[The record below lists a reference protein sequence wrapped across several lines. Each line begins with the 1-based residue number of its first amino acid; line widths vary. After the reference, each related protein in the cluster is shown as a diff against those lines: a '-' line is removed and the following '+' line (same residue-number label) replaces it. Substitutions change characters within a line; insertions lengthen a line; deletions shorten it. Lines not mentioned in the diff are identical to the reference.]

1 MYLASLD
8 PRTLKPNPNNPRR
21 TAAPAMSD
29 EQLAANIREI
39 GVLQPPLA
47 RDRPEG
53 MTIIVGHR
61 RVAASIVAERLVIPV
76 LVVDDDTTDDSIRA
90 LSENVQRANMNPVD
104 QWRAIEAAI
113 SERWTEDAIA
123 IAMGLTVRTI
133 RKLRLLA
140 HIHPAMLDQ
149 MARGDMPDERVLR
162 IIAAATAEEQA
173 NVWKKHK
180 PKKQQ
185 PRVSWFDVSRALEKR
200 RISAS
205 VAKFGPDEEQ
215 AFGIVWEEDLFEQGG
230 KDARY
235 TTQVEAFFGAQQAWL
250 EANLPKNGVLL
261 PTDEYG
267 RPKLPPKAEQSW
279 GQPRKG
285 DTIGCHVNPRT
296 GEIAQVAFRVPEA
309 AGKKS
314 GAKGGAAGDG
324 GGTPTPRPEIT
335 QKGHARIGDLRTEA
349 LHKALDG
356 ASIADETLIALLV
369 LALGARNVSVEG
381 PHGRFTNSRTVIAAQ
396 LLDGTKLTHEPASIR
411 AAARAILTPVL
422 SCRQGMSNSGG
433 VALVAGDAIGADAY
447 LGNMATEEFLSCLS
461 KAGIERAAGVVNVL
475 PRQRGKDT
483 RAALIAQVGE
493 GTYILPAARF
503 APNSEDLADLARA
516 KASES
521 DAEDEPGDD
530 DGDAA
535 ADPDQFDDDPDAD
548 PAPGASRR
556 QASDPD
562 AVQPVA

>member
-8 PRTLKPNPNNPRR
+8 PRILKPNPNNPRR

-29 EQLAANIREI
+29 EQLAANIRDI
-39 GVLQPPLA
+39 GLLQPPLA
-47 RDRPEG
+47 RDTPDG

-61 RVAASIVAERLVIPV
+61 RVAASIVVELPLIPV

-113 SERWTEDAIA
+113 TDRWTEEAIA
-123 IAMGLTVRTI
+123 TAMGLSVRTI

-140 HIHPAMLDQ
+140 HIHPAMLDR
-149 MARGDMPDERVLR
+149 MALGDMPDERVLR
-162 IIAAATAEEQA
+162 IIAAATADEQA

-185 PRVSWFDVSRALEKR
+185 PKVSWFDVSRALEKR

-267 RPKLPPKAEQSW
+267 RPKLPPKAERSW

-285 DTIGCHVNPRT
+285 DTIGCNVDPRT
-296 GEIAQVAFRVPEA
+296 GEITEVAFRVA
-309 AGKKS
+309 DTGKTAK
-314 GAKGGAAGDG
+314 AKGGDTAA
-324 GGTPTPRPEIT
+324 TPKPRPDIT
-335 QKGHARIGDLRTEA
+335 QKGLAKIGDLRTAA
-349 LHKALDG
+349 LHKAVEG
-356 ASIADETLIALLV
+356 ASIDDETLIALLV

-381 PHGRFTNSRTVIAAQ
+381 PHGRYTNGRAAIAAQ
-396 LLDGTKLTHEPASIR
+396 LLDGNTLTHEPATIR
-411 AAARAILTPVL
+411 AAARAILTQVL

-433 VALVAGDAIGADAY
+433 VALVVGDAIGADAY
-447 LGNMATEEFLSCLS
+447 LANMATEEFLSCLS
-461 KAGIERAAGVVNVL
+461 KGGIERAASIVNVL

-483 RAALIAQVGE
+483 RAALIAQVGD

-503 APNSEDLADLARA
+503 APNGDDLAELARA
-516 KASES
+516 QASEA
-521 DAEDEPGDD
+521 DAEDVLDGDD
-530 DGDAA
+530 AETG
-535 ADPDQFDDDPDAD
+535 ADPDGLDDEPDVD
-548 PAPGASRR
+548 STVTASRR
-556 QASDPD
+556 QVPDPD
-562 AVQPVA
+562 AAQPAA